1 MQESLLKY
9 SNEWDRNV
17 SASTSHILEIF
28 FYQALSCGMVD
39 FSSQRPPVL
48 QIQF

>member
-28 FYQALSCGMVD
+28 FLS
-39 FSSQRPPVL
+39 STVL
-48 QIQF
+48 WDG